1 MWTFCRHWVWG
12 VLESF
17 LQEEGYEESPLSPS
31 RAAASIHHDLLH
43 CGWESSVARQ
53 LAILYL
59 IGKAKSIAKG
69 SWLCRGITALPQ
81 PFLPKKTLKIAS
93 RANTTF
99 LRQLGTEVPSNFL
112 SESINELV
120 PWYH

>member
-12 VLESF
+12 VSESF

-31 RAAASIHHDLLH
+31 TAAASIHHDLLH
-43 CGWESSVARQ
+43 CRWESSAANQ

-69 SWLCRGITALPQ
+69 SWLRRGITPCPNPSSPQ
-81 PFLPKKTLKIAS
+81 DAKNCVQS
-93 RANTTF
+93 
-99 LRQLGTEVPSNFL
+99 
-112 SESINELV
+112 
-120 PWYH
+120 